1 MNMKKRALSRLLA
14 WVLSLCLVSG
24 LLPPPII
31 QAALAQLTRRGP
43 RNTTSM
49 ICRVSGSSTW
59 SIHLLRAAHG
69 KRRNARMLISAPFP
83 CVQMTAAVFFYSAAS
98 LPCLPCRARPCL
110 TVTRQACRTAP
121 LLSTTSL
128 ACRSRPRIT
137 LPCQTMPAR
146 PRRTKRYIAAPDP
159 ASPRLPYQT
168 VPGRAIPNAAL
179 PRLPNRATARLA
191 AHTIPT
197 KPSQP
202 YLASPCSA

>member
-1 MNMKKRALSRLLA
+1 M
-14 WVLSLCLVSG
+14 VSG

-43 RNTTSM
+43 RNATSM

-128 ACRSRPRIT
+128 AGRSRPRIT
-137 LPCQTMPAR
+137 LPYQTMPAR
-146 PRRTKRYIAAPDP
+146 PRRTKRYVAAPDP
-159 ASPRLPYQT
+159 TSP
-168 VPGRAIPNAAL
+168 G
-179 PRLPNRATARLA
+179 LPNRTRPYMAATHLTLPAAPDRTRPRHTKRCLA
-191 AHTIPT
+191 PPAKPCHNPPCRSCHTDQT
-197 KPSQP
+197 
-202 YLASPCSA
+202 